1 MKLGSREG
9 KEIWA
14 KLGPTY
20 SLNYKVV
27 SVSQSEWHRE
37 SNISVG
43 FNGDRINY
51 LSVKTNFKWEICVLM
66 NLFLVLL
73 GSNSIDLVWLKGGW
87 FHIFANKR

>member
-1 MKLGSREG
+1 MKLGNREG

-20 SLNYKVV
+20 SLNYKAA
-27 SVSQSEWHRE
+27 SVLQPEWHKE

-43 FNGDRINY
+43 FNIDRLNY
-51 LSVKTNFKWEICVLM
+51 SSVKTDFKQEICVLM

-73 GSNSIDLVWLKGGW
+73 GSNSTNLVWLKGGW

>member
-20 SLNYKVV
+20 CLNYKAG
-27 SVSQSEWHRE
+27 SILQLKWHRE

-43 FNGDRINY
+43 FNIDRLNC
-51 LSVKTNFKWEICVLM
+51 LSVKTDFK
-66 NLFLVLL
+66 
-73 GSNSIDLVWLKGGW
+73 
-87 FHIFANKR
+87 

>member
-1 MKLGSREG
+1 MGSREG

-20 SLNYKVV
+20 SLNYKAALVPKL
-27 SVSQSEWHRE
+27 EWHRE

-43 FNGDRINY
+43 FNIDRLNY
-51 LSVKTNFKWEICVLM
+51 LSVKTDFKWEICVLM
-66 NLFLVLL
+66 DLSLVLL
-73 GSNSIDLVWLKGGW
+73 GSNSIDLLWFKGGW

>member
-1 MKLGSREG
+1 MKLGNREG

-14 KLGPTY
+14 KLGPTT
-20 SLNYKVV
+20 SIP
-27 SVSQSEWHRE
+27 QSEWHRE

-43 FNGDRINY
+43 FNIDRLNY
-51 LSVKTNFKWEICVLM
+51 LSVRTDFKWKIRVLM

-73 GSNSIDLVWLKGGW
+73 GSNSTDLVWLKGGW

>member
-20 SLNYKVV
+20 NLNYKIALVLK
-27 SVSQSEWHRE
+27 SEWHRE

-43 FNGDRINY
+43 FNIDRLNC
-51 LSVKTNFKWEICVLM
+51 LSVKTDFK
-66 NLFLVLL
+66 
-73 GSNSIDLVWLKGGW
+73 
-87 FHIFANKR
+87 

>member
-20 SLNYKVV
+20 SLNYKAA
-27 SVSQSEWHRE
+27 SVLKSEWYRE

-43 FNGDRINY
+43 FNIDRLNY
-51 LSVKTNFKWEICVLM
+51 LSVKTDFKWEICVLM

-73 GSNSIDLVWLKGGW
+73 DSNSTDFVWLKGGW

>member
-1 MKLGSREG
+1 MEFGSREG

-20 SLNYKVV
+20 SLNYKAA
-27 SVSQSEWHRE
+27 SVPQSEWHRE

-43 FNGDRINY
+43 FNIDRLNY
-51 LSVKTNFKWEICVLM
+51 LSVKTDFKWEICVLM
-66 NLFLVLL
+66 NRFLVLL
-73 GSNSIDLVWLKGGW
+73 VSNSTDLVWLNGGW

>member
-20 SLNYKVV
+20 SLNYKAA
-27 SVSQSEWHRE
+27 SIPQLEWHRE

-43 FNGDRINY
+43 FNIDRLNY
-51 LSVKTNFKWEICVLM
+51 LSVKIDFKWEICVLM
-66 NLFLVLL
+66 NPFLVLL
-73 GSNSIDLVWLKGGW
+73 VSNSIDLVWLKGGW
-87 FHIFANKR
+87 FHIFANKW

>member
-14 KLGPTY
+14 KLSPTY
-20 SLNYKVV
+20 SLNYKVA
-27 SVSQSEWHRE
+27 SVPKLEWHRE

-43 FNGDRINY
+43 FNIDRLNY
-51 LSVKTNFKWEICVLM
+51 LSVKTDFKWEICVLM
-66 NLFLVLL
+66 NRFLVLL
-73 GSNSIDLVWLKGGW
+73 VSNSTDLVWLNGGW